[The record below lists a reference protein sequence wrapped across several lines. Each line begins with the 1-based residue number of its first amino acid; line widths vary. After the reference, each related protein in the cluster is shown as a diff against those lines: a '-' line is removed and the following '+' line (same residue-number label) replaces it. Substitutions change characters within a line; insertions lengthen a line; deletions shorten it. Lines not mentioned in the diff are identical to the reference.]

1 MTDQQQP
8 AKRDAATVAGQS
20 EGQPAQAME
29 AMIAARPVHGFRRN
43 MGYRTTVWSERY
55 SEVELRVDH
64 RHDNNQG
71 VVHGGVYAAMLDAAF
86 GGAVAFCGIPGRR
99 RLAVTINLLTTY
111 MASAKQGIL
120 TAKGRVIGVEGR
132 IATCAG
138 EVVLDDGTVCAT
150 GSATFMYLHG
160 SEQPD
165 GIPAETRKAKP

>member
-43 MGYRTTVWSERY
+43 MG
-55 SEVELRVDH
+55 VDH